1 MYDRHSVDE
10 EHDVTPS
17 VAGKRVG
24 CVEHGLFGNLI
35 AAAATCDL
43 LAIIKLQR
51 HFLAKMSLVIGIVA
65 LDGDG
70 FAVDEGVQLYRST
83 AGIDL
88 FDYLVGLDI
97 VYTSWHG
104 GEKNLFVDRL
114 NAEGVNFW
122 NNRKKYLTQLKDIR
136 TWSELVLS
144 ENETMMVYGY

>member
-1 MYDRHSVDE
+1 MVPGEDKTALRISYDEDFLLLDWSITCINRDFFDE
-10 EHDVTPS
+10 YGEYELPFQQWSEV
-17 VAGKRVG
+17 
-24 CVEHGLFGNLI
+24 LNI
-35 AAAATCDL
+35 AEK
-43 LAIIKLQR
+43 IIS
-51 HFLAKMSLVIGIVA
+51 FTNF
-65 LDGDG
+65 D
-70 FAVDEGVQLYRST
+70 
-83 AGIDL
+83 DL

-104 GEKNLFVDRL
+104 GEKNLFLDRL